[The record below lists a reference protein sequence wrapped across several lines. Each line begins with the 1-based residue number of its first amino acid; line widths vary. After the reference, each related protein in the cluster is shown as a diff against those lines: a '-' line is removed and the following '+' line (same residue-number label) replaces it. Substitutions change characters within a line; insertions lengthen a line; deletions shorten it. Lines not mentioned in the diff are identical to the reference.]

1 MGSNPIPS
9 MLFMEMCISKQI
21 TFDSLSASTN
31 ILSEY
36 ELAVAVEKKELSLEL
51 EKFYSITK
59 AHTSTFFNSLKNMT
73 SANIQNANINSFK
86 FL

>member
-1 MGSNPIPS
+1 MKPQKIRHRTEASNPIPS

-21 TFDSLSASTN
+21 TLDRQRLVIDSLSASTN

-51 EKFYSITK
+51 EKSF
-59 AHTSTFFNSLKNMT
+59 
-73 SANIQNANINSFK
+73 IQ
-86 FL
+86 